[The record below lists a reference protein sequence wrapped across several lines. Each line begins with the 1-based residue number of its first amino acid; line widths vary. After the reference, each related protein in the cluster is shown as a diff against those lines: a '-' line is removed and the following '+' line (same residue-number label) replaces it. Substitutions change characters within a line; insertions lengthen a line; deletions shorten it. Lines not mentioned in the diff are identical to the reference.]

1 VSNPVNRLEKDPIN
15 LIITG
20 VGGQG
25 NVLISRLI
33 GEALL
38 EDGYQVTIGETYGV
52 SQRGGAVASH
62 VRISKVTQ
70 YSFLTPE
77 GKGDVILGLEAM
89 ETLRILGMFG
99 SSKTFVITNTRP
111 IHPMCVSTGEA
122 EYPPLEAIKQGINE
136 LSQKAW
142 YIDGSEIAM
151 GLGTPLLT
159 NMVMAGVLMSTGLLP
174 LKRKIFERCLEASF
188 WGEKLSLNLQA
199 LERGLR
205 AMGRDM

>member
-1 VSNPVNRLEKDPIN
+1 MSRSANRLEKDPIN

-62 VRISKVTQ
+62 VRISRVTE
-70 YSFLTPE
+70 YSPLTPE
-77 GKGDVILGLEAM
+77 GKADVILGLEPM
-89 ETLRILGMFG
+89 ESLRIVGMFG

-122 EYPPLEAIKQGINE
+122 EYPHLEAIKQGINE

-142 YIDGSEIAM
+142 YINGSEIAM
-151 GLGTPLLT
+151 SLGAPLLT
-159 NMVMAGVLMSTGLLP
+159 NMVMAGGLMNTGLLP
-174 LKRKIFERCLEASF
+174 LKKDIFERRLETHF
-188 WGEKLSLNLQA
+188 QGEKLCLNLQA
-199 LERGLR
+199 FRKGLES
-205 AMGRDM
+205 